1 MKRINILLFVICLFF
16 QTSFCNQYFI
26 RKARNLIEKYE
37 TIGNSVSR
45 SIVIDSIS
53 MTKEQIYGKFL
64 TIIGEIYNNPEK
76 LITTKD
82 NINGSVIFKPSYLVY
97 DNTFAQIYVNLQV
110 RLDAKEGRARIQII
124 ALDYRQIVTSNH
136 SDIKCDVTLLPP
148 FVILDDSIPGKNKE
162 NKKNIMVTN
171 MYSNAFIKLD
181 EKMDAIFACFEN
193 MLRKESDDNNW

>member
-16 QTSFCNQYFI
+16 QTGFCNPYFI
-26 RKARNLIEKYE
+26 PKARNLIDKYE
-37 TIGNSVSR
+37 TIGNNLSR

-82 NINGSVIFKPSYLVY
+82 NINGSVIFKPSYKVY
-97 DNTFAQIYVNLQV
+97 DTAFAQIYANLQV
-110 RLDAKEGRARIQII
+110 RLDAKEGRARVQII
-124 ALDYRQIVTSNH
+124 ALDYRQIVPSNH
-136 SDIKCDVTLLPP
+136 SDINRYVALLPP
-148 FVILDDSIPGKNKE
+148 FLILDDSIPGKNKE

-181 EKMDAIFACFEN
+181 EKIDAIFACFEN
-193 MLRKESDDNNW
+193 LLRKESDDNNW

>member
-1 MKRINILLFVICLFF
+1 MSVFSNRLLYP
-16 QTSFCNQYFI
+16 YFI
-26 RKARNLIEKYE
+26 PKARNLIDKYE
-37 TIGNSVSR
+37 TIGNNVSR

-181 EKMDAIFACFEN
+181 EKIESIFKCFKN

>member
-16 QTSFCNQYFI
+16 QTGFCNPYFI
-26 RKARNLIEKYE
+26 PKARNLIDKYE
-37 TIGNSVSR
+37 TIGNNVSR

-64 TIIGEIYNNPEK
+64 TIIGEIYNNPER
-76 LITTKD
+76 LITIKD
-82 NINGSVIFKPSYLVY
+82 NINGSVMFKPSYLVY

-181 EKMDAIFACFEN
+181 EKMDAILACFEN

>member
-1 MKRINILLFVICLFF
+1 M
-16 QTSFCNQYFI
+16 SS
-26 RKARNLIEKYE
+26 YE
-37 TIGNSVSR
+37 GGCGFEV
-45 SIVIDSIS
+45 
-53 MTKEQIYGKFL
+53 
-64 TIIGEIYNNPEK
+64 
-76 LITTKD
+76 
-82 NINGSVIFKPSYLVY
+82 
-97 DNTFAQIYVNLQV
+97 YVNLQV

-136 SDIKCDVTLLPP
+136 SDIKRDVTLLPP

-181 EKMDAIFACFEN
+181 EKIESIFKCFKN

>member
-1 MKRINILLFVICLFF
+1 
-16 QTSFCNQYFI
+16 
-26 RKARNLIEKYE
+26 
-37 TIGNSVSR
+37 
-45 SIVIDSIS
+45 

-181 EKMDAIFACFEN
+181 EKIDAIFAFFEN

>member
-16 QTSFCNQYFI
+16 QTGFCNPYFI
-26 RKARNLIEKYE
+26 PKARNLIDKYE
-37 TIGNSVSR
+37 TIGNNVSR

-64 TIIGEIYNNPEK
+64 TIIGEIYNNPER
-76 LITTKD
+76 LITIKD
-82 NINGSVIFKPSYLVY
+82 NINGSVMFKPSYLVY

-181 EKMDAIFACFEN
+181 EKMDAIFACCEN